1 LKEYIYEEYSI
12 DMKHGFESSDN
23 FSNMLEY
30 MNSCQ
35 HSSSES
41 INELDTTIEEPVII
55 HESNISSQKPDPESR
70 SNSVTSDDI
79 DNCTI
84 THEIPIPTPPQ
95 RRTRETTYNGMSV
108 RDSYGLTPTPTKHR
122 KFLEETA
129 QNIGSLITK
138 YYEQVEY
145 KLSPYS
151 K

>member
-1 LKEYIYEEYSI
+1 
-12 DMKHGFESSDN
+12 MKPGFESSDN
-23 FSNMLEY
+23 FSNMFDY

-35 HSSSES
+35 HGSSES
-41 INELDTTIEEPVII
+41 INELDTTIE
-55 HESNISSQKPDPESR
+55 ESNISSQKPDPESR

-79 DNCTI
+79 DNYT
-84 THEIPIPTPPQ
+84 TTRKIPIPTSIQ
-95 RRTRETTYNGMSV
+95 RRERETTYNCV
-108 RDSYGLTPTPTKHR
+108 YACDSYRLTPTPTKHR

-129 QNIGSLITK
+129 QSIGSLITK

>member
-1 LKEYIYEEYSI
+1 
-12 DMKHGFESSDN
+12 MKHGFESSDN
-23 FSNMLEY
+23 FSNIFEY

-41 INELDTTIEEPVII
+41 INELDTTTEESKII

-84 THEIPIPTPPQ
+84 THKIPIPTPIQ
-95 RRTRETTYNGMSV
+95 RRTRESTYNHMSV
-108 RDSYGLTPTPTKHR
+108 CDSYGLTPTPTPTKHR

>member
-1 LKEYIYEEYSI
+1 
-12 DMKHGFESSDN
+12 
-23 FSNMLEY
+23 MLFR
-30 MNSCQ
+30 
-35 HSSSES
+35 SSSES
-41 INELDTTIEEPVII
+41 INELDTTQEEPIII
-55 HESNISSQKPDPESR
+55 HESNISYQKPDPESR

-84 THEIPIPTPPQ
+84 THKIPIPTSIQ

-138 YYEQVEY
+138 YYEEVGFN
-145 KLSPYS
+145 LSPYS

>member
-1 LKEYIYEEYSI
+1 
-12 DMKHGFESSDN
+12 MKHGFESSDN
-23 FSNMLEY
+23 FSNIFEY

-35 HSSSES
+35 HSSES
-41 INELDTTIEEPVII
+41 INELDTTTEEP
-55 HESNISSQKPDPESR
+55 NISSQKPDPESR

-79 DNCTI
+79 DNYTI
-84 THEIPIPTPPQ
+84 THKIPIPTPIQ
-95 RRTRETTYNGMSV
+95 RRTRETTYNRMSV
-108 RDSYGLTPTPTKHR
+108 RDSYILTPTPTKHR

>member
-1 LKEYIYEEYSI
+1 
-12 DMKHGFESSDN
+12 MKHGYESSEN

-41 INELDTTIEEPVII
+41 INELDTTTIEEPVII
-55 HESNISSQKPDPESR
+55 HESNISSQKPEPESR

-84 THEIPIPTPPQ
+84 THKIPIPIPIQ
-95 RRTRETTYNGMSV
+95 KRTRETTYNCVSV

-129 QNIGSLITK
+129 QNIGSIITK

-145 KLSPYS
+145 NLSPYN

>member
-1 LKEYIYEEYSI
+1 
-12 DMKHGFESSDN
+12 MKHGFESSDN
-23 FSNMLEY
+23 FSNMFEY

-35 HSSSES
+35 HSSSEN
-41 INELDTTIEEPVII
+41 INELDTTTEEPIII

-79 DNCTI
+79 DNYTI
-84 THEIPIPTPPQ
+84 THKIPIPTPIQ
-95 RRTRETTYNGMSV
+95 RRTRETTYNCVSV
-108 RDSYGLTPTPTKHR
+108 RDSYILTPTPTKHR